1 MTIATLENYQ
11 KGMYVIR
18 GPRWEFDDQDTRYG
32 GKGYGILGDRVR
44 NSRGQPTIWVSVM
57 WNGGYQNICS
67 LTAGHLY
74 IVGSTLDEAM
84 EAVKERIALEDAR
97 YALEPL

>member
-1 MTIATLENYQ
+1 MTIATLENCQ
-11 KGMYVIR
+11 KGVYVIR
-18 GPRWEFDDQDTRYG
+18 GPNWKFYDQDIRYG
-32 GKGYGILGDRVR
+32 GKGYGIVGDRER
-44 NSRGQPTIWVSVM
+44 NSRGQPTTWVSVM
-57 WNGGYQNICS
+57 WNGGYQNVYS

-84 EAVKERIALEDAR
+84 EAVEDRLALEDER

>member
-1 MTIATLENYQ
+1 MTIATLENCQ

-18 GPRWEFDDQDTRYG
+18 GPDWEFDDQDTCYG
-32 GKGYGILGDRVR
+32 GKGYGIVGDRDCDP
-44 NSRGQPTIWVSVM
+44 RGQPTHWVYVM
-57 WNGGYQNICS
+57 WDGGYENVYC
-67 LTAGHLY
+67 LTKGHLY

-84 EAVKERIALEDAR
+84 EAVKERVALEDAR